1 MTNLLQS
8 GQTWLANQLK
18 IHASSEVT
26 YQRGANQVQLQAIVG
41 RTLLKLEDGY
51 GGVHMEWTD
60 RDFLIATSDLIL
72 AGSPILPE
80 RGDIIREAENGT
92 TYLYEVMA
100 PGNEPPWRWSDPHRQ
115 LFRIHTKQIGT
126 V

>member
-8 GQTWLANQLK
+8 GQEWLANQLK
-18 IHASSEVT
+18 VHASSEVT
-26 YQRGANQVQLQAIVG
+26 YQRGLNQVQVQAVIG

-60 RDFLIATSDLIL
+60 RDFLITPSELIL
-72 AGSPILPE
+72 AGLPILPE
-80 RGDIIREAENGT
+80 RGDIIRETENGT